1 MACGSNRHNIDY
13 RHRYSWLFSV
23 FFLGVIKE
31 IKKPPDLKEGKR
43 VKQFLDLV
51 NQRRSQGQSVVSS
64 GGADVGVMLYT
75 GIAPARAWNPKD
87 LRRME

>member
-1 MACGSNRHNIDY
+1 
-13 RHRYSWLFSV
+13 
-23 FFLGVIKE
+23 VIKE

-64 GGADVGVMLYT
+64 GGADVDNARV
-75 GIAPARAWNPKD
+75 ANKQPA
-87 LRRME
+87 